1 MQVLRL
7 ILGLVIAVGVLFL
20 GLFAFV
26 AVAVVGVIA
35 LVVQAV
41 RRRKSGGHAG
51 AGRGPIRP
59 HRREAEEAGVI
70 DIVATETPADR
81 LR

>member
-7 ILGLVIAVGVLFL
+7 ILGLVIAVGVFFL

-35 LVVQAV
+35 LIVQTV
-41 RRRKSGGHAG
+41 RRRKSGGNAG
-51 AGRGPIRP
+51 TRRDPFRSQG
-59 HRREAEEAGVI
+59 REATEAGVI